1 MIILS
6 QMSFFLLQILYIFI
20 FIFIFF
26 FLVRCKIHWIK
37 FFSFLFCSKFIAL
50 QMFFLLRFAA
60 AAATF
65 TFIHIHI
72 DLCVWVSEWVRACV
86 WISISISF
94 FIFSLSFFFDL
105 TPKKI
110 FMAVYVVIGFGF
122 GLKDLNLSFF
132 WAGLHPQQKIFFS
145 VINNIRIQNT
155 VCHVYVVFVV
165 VVVSWWLQA
174 QLNN

>member
-1 MIILS
+1 METKIWPSKHNDLHDH
-6 QMSFFLLQILYIFI
+6 
-20 FIFIFF
+20 FF
-26 FLVRCKIHWIK
+26 FVYIVFRKNFMENFHHSRNHLESNDHFVNC
-37 FFSFLFCSKFIAL
+37 FLFF
-50 QMFFLLRFAA
+50 
-60 AAATF
+60 
-65 TFIHIHI
+65 
-72 DLCVWVSEWVRACV
+72 
-86 WISISISF
+86 
-94 FIFSLSFFFDL
+94 FFFDL

-165 VVVSWWLQA
+165 VVVSW
-174 QLNN
+174 